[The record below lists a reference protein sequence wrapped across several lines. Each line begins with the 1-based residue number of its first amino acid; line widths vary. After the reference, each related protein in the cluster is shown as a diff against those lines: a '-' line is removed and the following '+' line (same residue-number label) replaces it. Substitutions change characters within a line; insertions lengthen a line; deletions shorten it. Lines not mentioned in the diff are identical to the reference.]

1 MQEILSKM
9 SNGIVKKT
17 VSIGFLLF
25 GLTMFTHALAMN
37 LDPTG
42 AVSSV
47 NVPAPPRVKILAQI
61 PLRGLSPTRMYT
73 QWEYGRTYLYI
84 EQGDKQLTSI
94 DITRKQ
100 ILRVVDHHP
109 EQPIAPQLESADGG
123 SIEMFR
129 QPGVRAGVDNV
140 RDRGKLSILQP
151 DDPRDAQLLRFFGY
165 NASNLA
171 DRDRRLIFFAS
182 PTRLLIVED
191 ERWYGVDY
199 TVN

>member
-1 MQEILSKM
+1 
-9 SNGIVKKT
+9 
-17 VSIGFLLF
+17 
-25 GLTMFTHALAMN
+25 
-37 LDPTG
+37 
-42 AVSSV
+42 
-47 NVPAPPRVKILAQI
+47 
-61 PLRGLSPTRMYT
+61 MYT

>member
-1 MQEILSKM
+1 
-9 SNGIVKKT
+9 
-17 VSIGFLLF
+17 
-25 GLTMFTHALAMN
+25 
-37 LDPTG
+37 
-42 AVSSV
+42 
-47 NVPAPPRVKILAQI
+47 
-61 PLRGLSPTRMYT
+61 
-73 QWEYGRTYLYI
+73 
-84 EQGDKQLTSI
+84 
-94 DITRKQ
+94 
-100 ILRVVDHHP
+100 
-109 EQPIAPQLESADGG
+109 
-123 SIEMFR
+123 MFR